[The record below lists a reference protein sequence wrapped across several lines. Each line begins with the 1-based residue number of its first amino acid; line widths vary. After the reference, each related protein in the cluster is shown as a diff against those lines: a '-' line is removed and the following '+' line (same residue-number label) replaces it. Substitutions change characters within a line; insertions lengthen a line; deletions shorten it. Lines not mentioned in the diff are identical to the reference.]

1 MPEQSL
7 AQALTLTP
15 DQSGG
20 LTADLH
26 GDFSNGRLN
35 APPETGFPFGGL
47 IAALAASSMQQ
58 GLGITAPLRSLSVQY
73 MTPARFGQPI
83 TFNPRLLRGG
93 RSASFAQVD
102 MSQKD
107 AEGGVRLTNHASA
120 TFGDDVAGPVMTPLV
135 ALPPLGALQ
144 TGRNLDGPMAPRFS
158 QHVDYRFETGPHI
171 LQPVEGR
178 PVIERCWMKTRDDRP
193 LDAIGICYLLDA
205 LYPPVWTALDRPVGM
220 ATVDLRYDIL
230 ADPTLEDCP
239 DGWAFFE
246 FRMLD
251 FGSGW
256 TVDEATV
263 WAANGKPLALSR
275 QRRKLTPIRSERARR
290 E

>member
-1 MPEQSL
+1 MIEQ
-7 AQALTLTP
+7 TLTQAMTLVP
-15 DQSGG
+15 TGDGRLS
-20 LTADLH
+20 ADLH

-47 IAALAASSMQQ
+47 IAALTASAMQQ
-58 GLGITAPLRSLSVQY
+58 GLDIAAPLRSLSVQY

-83 TFNPRLLRGG
+83 VFAPRLLRGG

-102 MSQKD
+102 VTQTDS
-107 AEGGVRLTNHASA
+107 EGRDRLTNHATA
-120 TFGDDVAGPVMTPLV
+120 TFGLDVLGQAMTPLT
-135 ALPPLGALQ
+135 ALPPLAALDA
-144 TGRNLDGPMAPRFS
+144 GRDMRGPLTPRFS

-178 PVIERCWMKTRDDRP
+178 PVIERAWMKIGGDRP
-193 LDAIGICYLLDA
+193 LDALGLCYLLDA
-205 LYPPVWTALDRPVGM
+205 IYPPVWTALDTPIAM

-230 ADPTLEDCP
+230 TDPTPANSP

-251 FGSGW
+251 LGLGW

-263 WAANGKPLALSR
+263 WAADGTPLALSR
-275 QRRKLTPIRSERARR
+275 QRRKLAPVRPARR
-290 E
+290 

>member
-7 AQALTLTP
+7 AEALTLTP
-15 DQSGG
+15 GPEG
-20 LTADLH
+20 VLTADLH

-58 GLGITAPLRSLSVQY
+58 GLGIAAPLRSLSVQY

-83 TFNPRLLRGG
+83 AFAPRLLRGG

-102 MSQKD
+102 VTQGD
-107 AEGGVRLTNHASA
+107 RLTNHATA
-120 TFGDDVAGPVMTPLV
+120 TFGDDVPGPAMTPLS
-135 ALPPLGALQ
+135 APPPLNALK
-144 TGRNLDGPMAPRFS
+144 TGRDLEGPMAPRFS
-158 QHVDYRFETGPHI
+158 QYVDYRFETGPHI
-171 LQPVEGR
+171 LRPVEGR

-193 LDAIGICYLLDA
+193 LDTIGLCYLLDA
-205 LYPPVWTALDRPVGM
+205 LYPPVWTALDRPLGM

-230 ADPTLEDCP
+230 TDPTPETCP

-263 WAANGKPLALSR
+263 WAADGTPLALSR
-275 QRRKLTPIRSERARR
+275 QRRKLAPVRPAR
-290 E
+290 

>member
-1 MPEQSL
+1 MPEQTITE
-7 AQALTLTP
+7 ALTLAP
-15 DQSGG
+15 GDDGALS
-20 LTADLH
+20 ADLH

-47 IAALAASSMQQ
+47 IAALCASAMQR
-58 GLGITAPLRSLSVQY
+58 GLGIIAPLRSLSVQY

-83 TFNPRLLRGG
+83 RFTPRLLRGG
-93 RSASFAQVD
+93 RSAAFAQVD
-102 MSQKD
+102 VTQKD
-107 AEGGVRLTNHASA
+107 REGQDRLTNHAAA
-120 TFGDDVAGPVMTPLV
+120 TFGDDVPGPALTPLA

-144 TGRNLDGPMAPRFS
+144 TGRNLEGPMAPRFS

-171 LQPVEGR
+171 LQPVPGR
-178 PVIERCWMKTRDDRP
+178 PVIERCWMKIRDGGP
-193 LDAIGICYLLDA
+193 LDVIGLCYLLDA
-205 LYPPVWTALDRPVGM
+205 LYPPVWTAIDKPLGM

-230 ADPTLEDCP
+230 TDPTPEHCP

-256 TVDEATV
+256 TVDEATA
-263 WAANGKPLALSR
+263 WAADGTPLALAR
-275 QRRKLTPIRSERARR
+275 QRRKLAPVRPPRP
-290 E
+290 